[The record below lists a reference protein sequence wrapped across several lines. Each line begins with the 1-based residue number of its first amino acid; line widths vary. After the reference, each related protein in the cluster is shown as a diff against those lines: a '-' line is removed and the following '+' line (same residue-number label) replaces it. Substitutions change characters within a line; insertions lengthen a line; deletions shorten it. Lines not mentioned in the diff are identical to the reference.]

1 MEIQNEINSIK
12 NAFFDDIKIF
22 ERSGDFDA
30 LYLKYFSKSRGEV
43 TNLVRKLPKLSENE
57 RKTFGPV
64 INEII
69 ESFKTQIDDLRLNY
83 LNKLQ
88 NDPFI
93 DLTLP
98 VGPKKTGF
106 LHPAT
111 QVIREINDFFRY
123 YGYSVCDGPEIENAD
138 FNFRRLNLP
147 DNHPATDLQDTLF
160 ISQPDI
166 LLRTHTSSVESRIL
180 TQYGPPIRAV
190 IPGKCYR
197 NETANKSNN
206 SYFYQYQGVV
216 VDEGITVQNLKETIT
231 LMLRFLFGDGTEIR
245 CRYKYYPEVS
255 PGLGFDIKCTFCN
268 GGGCEVCKGRGWL
281 EIGGSGM
288 IHYNTL
294 KMCGIDPEIYT
305 GFAFGMGLDRMV
317 MSKFNI
323 SDIRKLYSGRVVYV

>member
-123 YGYSVCDGPEIENAD
+123 YRYSVCDGPEIENAD

-166 LLRTHTSSVESRIL
+166 LFRTHTSSVESRIL

-197 NETANKSNN
+197 NETGNKSNN

-231 LMLRFLFGDGTEIR
+231 LMLRFLFGNETEIR

-255 PGLGFDIKCTFCN
+255 PG
-268 GGGCEVCKGRGWL
+268 
-281 EIGGSGM
+281 
-288 IHYNTL
+288 
-294 KMCGIDPEIYT
+294 
-305 GFAFGMGLDRMV
+305 MGLDRMV

-323 SDIRKLYSGRVVYV
+323 SDVRKLYSGRVVYV